1 MNITNLTFSRVTSP
15 VPDWI
20 IKADIVDD
28 DGNLL
33 STFGA
38 NGTSVNTWWNQQSEE
53 FQREYIYQFMSIMAN
68 QMVPQ

>member
-1 MNITNLTFSRVTSP
+1 MNIANLTITRVLVP
-15 VPDWI
+15 VPDWV
-20 IKADIVDD
+20 IKGDIVDD

-38 NGTSVNTWWNQQSEE
+38 NGTSVNTWWNQQPEE
-53 FQREYIYQFMSIMAN
+53 FQREYVYQFMSIMAN